1 MHITNQKPVVLVTG
15 SSRGIGRA
23 IALQFAKHHY
33 HVILN
38 CSTSLEQLE
47 NVKKEILAL
56 PDGSCTCCRCD
67 VSDSSQVTAMFEE
80 ISATCGQIDVLINNA
95 QASASGVHRYDRRS
109 VEPHDPDKSFLSFL
123 LQPGN
128 PALHD
133 FQKKR
138 KNHQYF
144 LDVGNGRR
152 LLRSRL
158 FRRKIRHPRTD
169 EGTGKRACT

>member
-23 IALQFAKHHY
+23 IALQFAKNHY

-67 VSDSSQVTAMFEE
+67 VSDSSQVTAMFE
-80 ISATCGQIDVLINNA
+80 
-95 QASASGVHRYDRRS
+95 
-109 VEPHDPDKSFLSFL
+109 
-123 LQPGN
+123 
-128 PALHD
+128 
-133 FQKKR
+133 
-138 KNHQYF
+138 
-144 LDVGNGRR
+144 
-152 LLRSRL
+152 
-158 FRRKIRHPRTD
+158 
-169 EGTGKRACT
+169 

>member
-1 MHITNQKPVVLVTG
+1 MHINQSKPVVLVTG

-23 IALQFAKHHY
+23 IALQFAKNHY

-80 ISATCGQIDVLINNA
+80 ISTTCGQIDVLINNA
-95 QASASGVHRYDRRS
+95 GISHIGLFTDMTDDLWDRMIQTNLSS
-109 VEPHDPDKSFLSFL
+109 VFYCS
-123 LQPGN
+123 QGN
-128 PALHD
+128 PALYD

-158 FRRKIRHPRTD
+158 FRQPNPASTD
-169 EGTGKRACT
+169 

>member
-23 IALQFAKHHY
+23 IALQFAKNHY

-67 VSDSSQVTAMFEE
+67 VVILHKSPQCLKRFPLLVGRSMYLSTMQEFLTSV
-80 ISATCGQIDVLINNA
+80 
-95 QASASGVHRYDRRS
+95 VHRYDRRS
-109 VEPHDPDKSFLSFL
+109 VGSHDPDKSFLSFL

-128 PALHD
+128 PALYD

-158 FRRKIRHPRTD
+158 FRRQIRHPRTD
-169 EGTGKRACT
+169 EGTGKRTCT

>member
-23 IALQFAKHHY
+23 IALQFAKNHY

-67 VSDSSQVTAMFEE
+67 VSDSSCLKRFPLLVGRSMYLSTMQEFLTSVC
-80 ISATCGQIDVLINNA
+80 SQI
-95 QASASGVHRYDRRS
+95 
-109 VEPHDPDKSFLSFL
+109 
-123 LQPGN
+123 
-128 PALHD
+128 
-133 FQKKR
+133 
-138 KNHQYF
+138 
-144 LDVGNGRR
+144 
-152 LLRSRL
+152 
-158 FRRKIRHPRTD
+158 
-169 EGTGKRACT
+169 